1 MRTRSALVPAL
12 ALVLTACA
20 TPPDPSAPAAP
31 QPLPPSLASAVNDA
45 AVNDAGPPGPVV
57 VDAAS
62 DAVDAGATR
71 ASGAPRVRATK
82 WVCEDQEC
90 EAMPTLAY
98 DYLPAVTEAGDL
110 VAFVEERDGWG
121 HTAKIGVHLVSGGRE
136 TAYLPTVTRETTSTF
151 AEYSKRASAHQA
163 VIAAANAELAK
174 HTLRPLFPLTEAGEE
189 VFVNGAW
196 TKPSAGATGKL
207 RRVYTYAN
215 VRVLVTEPADD
226 DWLAKARFASIA
238 VLVDG
243 KEVVRKTG
251 GELPDSA
258 GCSARRMQLDGVRVE
273 SRTLALTYTNGTTSH
288 ACDGRSEPQVHHVI
302 RW

>member
-1 MRTRSALVPAL
+1 MRTRSAFVL
-12 ALVLTACA
+12 ALVLVLSSCA
-20 TPPDPSAPAAP
+20 APPDPSAPASP
-31 QPLPPSLASAVNDA
+31 QPLPPSLVPAASVVSDA
-45 AVNDAGPPGPVV
+45 AVNDAAPVAP
-57 VDAAS
+57 DAAS
-62 DAVDAGATR
+62 DVADAGAKR

-90 EAMPTLAY
+90 EAMPTIAY
-98 DYLPAVTEAGDL
+98 DYLPAISEAGDL

-136 TAYLPTVTRETTSTF
+136 TAYLPTVTREPTSTF

-174 HTLRPLFPLTEAGEE
+174 HTLLPLFPLTEAGEE
-189 VFVNGAW
+189 VFANGAW
-196 TKPSAGATGKL
+196 TKPAAGITGRS

-215 VRVLVTEPADD
+215 VRVLVTEPKDD
-226 DWLAKARFASIA
+226 DVLAKTRFASIA

-251 GELPDSA
+251 AELPDSA

-273 SRTLALTYTNGTTSH
+273 SRALALTYTNGTTSH
-288 ACDGRSEPQVHHVI
+288 ACDGTSEPQVHHVI